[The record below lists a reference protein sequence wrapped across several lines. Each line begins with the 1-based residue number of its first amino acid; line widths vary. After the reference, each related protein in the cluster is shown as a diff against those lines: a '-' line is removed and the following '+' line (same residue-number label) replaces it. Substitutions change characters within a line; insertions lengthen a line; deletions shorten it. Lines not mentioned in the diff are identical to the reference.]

1 MGQGRQGMDRVR
13 KFLPVACLA
22 LVVAFVIGYA
32 IAGAVVR
39 PAMFSDSGWGF
50 LGWDTQA
57 RALAF
62 NHSVGPHPDDI
73 SRDIERF
80 MSTWTPGQHVL
91 PGLVERLGLSLGLAI
106 LVVVTVFSVL
116 GLVGWYALYRAFGF
130 PLPTIAVALLVVTC
144 SRFFNLAFTIYTGG
158 EVLLFGVTPWF
169 VLLAWRLRALRWTAV
184 PPLIAG
190 IAVLVFAK
198 LSGIIFGAAVVGG
211 AAVCGDRAWATW
223 DTLRK
228 LAVAG
233 VTVVLTGV
241 IFYFAWYSRGI
252 TAANIMVESLHP
264 DGAIFYIALSV
275 GSLWSASL
283 SLLDLA
289 NWLLLHPS
297 RPVLESVAAPVY
309 VFLPLSVATFAVTW
323 RRLNAAYGEYL
334 RFALAIAAA
343 VAAFM
348 VLMWMAGRTVGLEE
362 RHFRAPSLILLVG
375 VVHAFIATR
384 SRLLQILFAA
394 VAGLACLYGL
404 ASFVTRIET
413 NMRHPLGERGIR
425 LLNVSPELIAFIRKI
440 DLPGPDARK
449 TLVFLPSPEIA
460 LEVRNARA
468 WSNHADF
475 QSIDELERDVRRG
488 RVDRL
493 YVIVQRKLV
502 GDGKAAVIL
511 KSFVDYPMDGWK
523 EVPLGDFVCFYQVRD
538 P

>member
-1 MGQGRQGMDRVR
+1 MTAL
-13 KFLPVACLA
+13 LPATCLT
-22 LVVAFVIGYA
+22 LVVALVIGYA
-32 IAGAVVR
+32 VVGAVVR
-39 PAMFSDSGWGF
+39 PGMFSDSGWGF
-50 LGWDTQA
+50 LGWDTQV
-57 RALAF
+57 RASTL
-62 NHSVGPHPDDI
+62 NHSVGPHPNDI

-91 PGLVERLGLSLGLAI
+91 PGLVERLGADLGLAI
-106 LVVVTVFSVL
+106 VVVVTVFSAL
-116 GLVGWYALYRAFGF
+116 GLAGWYMLYRAFGF
-130 PLPTIAVALLVVTC
+130 PLPTAALALLVIAC
-144 SRFFNLAFTIYTGG
+144 SRFFNLSFSIYTGG

-169 VLLAWRLRALRWTAV
+169 VLLAWRLRALRWTSV
-184 PPLIAG
+184 PALIAG
-190 IAVLVFAK
+190 IAVLVFVK
-198 LSGIIFGAAVVGG
+198 LSGIIFGAAVVGS
-211 AAVCGDRAWATW
+211 AAVCGDRAWATR

-228 LAVAG
+228 LIVAG

-264 DGAIFYIALSV
+264 DGPIFYVALSV

-283 SLLDLA
+283 SLLDFA

-309 VFLPLSVATFAVTW
+309 VFLPLSIATLVVTW
-323 RRLNAAYGEYL
+323 RRLDAAYGEYL

-343 VAAFM
+343 VAAFL

-362 RHFRAPSLILLVG
+362 RHFRAPSLILLAG
-375 VVHAFIATR
+375 VVHAFTATK
-384 SRLLQILFAA
+384 SRLLQVLFAT

-404 ASFVTRIET
+404 ASFVARTET
-413 NMRHPLGERGIR
+413 SLRHPLGQRGVR
-425 LLNVSPELIAFIRKI
+425 LLNVSPEVIAFIRKI

-460 LEVRNARA
+460 LEVRNARK

-475 QSIDELERDVRRG
+475 QPIDELARDIHRG
-488 RVDRL
+488 HVERL
-493 YVIVQRKLV
+493 YVIVRRKLV
-502 GDGKAAVIL
+502 GDGKAAAIL
-511 KSFVDYPMDGWK
+511 KSFVDYPPDGWK

-538 P
+538 R

>member
-1 MGQGRQGMDRVR
+1 MAAL
-13 KFLPVACLA
+13 LPAICLT
-22 LVVAFVIGYA
+22 LVVALVIGYA

-39 PAMFSDSGWGF
+39 PGMFSDSGWGF

-57 RALAF
+57 RASAF

-91 PGLVERLGLSLGLAI
+91 PGLVERLGMDLGLAVV
-106 LVVVTVFSVL
+106 VVVTVFSVL

-130 PLPTIAVALLVVTC
+130 PLPTVAPALLVIAC
-144 SRFFNLAFTIYTGG
+144 SRFFNLSFSIYTGG

-169 VLLAWRLRALRWTAV
+169 VLLAWRLRDLRWTAV
-184 PPLIAG
+184 PALIAG
-190 IAVLVFAK
+190 IAVLVFVK
-198 LSGIIFGAAVVGG
+198 LSGIIFGAAVVG
-211 AAVCGDRAWATW
+211 AAAICGDRAWATR

-228 LAVAG
+228 LVVAC

-241 IFYFAWYSRGI
+241 IFYVAWYSRGI

-264 DGAIFYIALSV
+264 DGLIFYVALSV

-289 NWLLLHPS
+289 NWLFLHPA

-309 VFLPLSVATFAVTW
+309 AFLPLAVVTFVVTW
-323 RRLNAAYGEYL
+323 RRLDAAYGEYL
-334 RFALAIAAA
+334 RFAFAIAAA

-362 RHFRAPSLILLVG
+362 RHFRAPSLILLAG
-375 VVHAFIATR
+375 VVHAFVAPR
-384 SRLLQILFAA
+384 SRLLQVLFAA
-394 VAGLACLYGL
+394 VAGFACLYGL
-404 ASFVTRIET
+404 ASFVARTET
-413 NMRHPLGERGIR
+413 NLRHPLGERGFR
-425 LLNVSPELIAFIRKI
+425 LLNVSPELVAFLRSI
-440 DLPGPDARK
+440 DRPGPDAGK
-449 TLVFLPSPEIA
+449 TLIFLPSPEIS
-460 LEVRNARA
+460 LEVRNARK

-475 QSIDELERDVRRG
+475 QPIDELRRDVYRG

-493 YVIVQRKLV
+493 YVVVQRKLV

-511 KSFVDYPMDGWK
+511 KSFVDYPPDGWK
-523 EVPLGDFVCFYQVRD
+523 EVPLGDFVCFYQVGDR
-538 P
+538 